1 MTPCRGYYRT
11 RFRASRLYPPAVSI
25 LALSHHS
32 SPRIQGAALTVLSL
46 RAIWSFLL
54 YPAYPSIRMLLIGSL
69 RVTVTRM

>member
-11 RFRASRLYPPAVSI
+11 RFRASRLYPPAVSV

-32 SPRIQGAALTVLSL
+32 SPRIQGATVIMRSH

-54 YPAYPSIRMLLIGSL
+54 YPTYPSIRMLLIGSL

>member
-11 RFRASRLYPPAVSI
+11 RFRASRLYPPAVSV

-32 SPRIQGAALTVLSL
+32 SPRIQGAAVIMLSH

-54 YPAYPSIRMLLIGSL
+54 YPAYPSIRMLLIVSL
-69 RVTVTRM
+69 RVNVARM